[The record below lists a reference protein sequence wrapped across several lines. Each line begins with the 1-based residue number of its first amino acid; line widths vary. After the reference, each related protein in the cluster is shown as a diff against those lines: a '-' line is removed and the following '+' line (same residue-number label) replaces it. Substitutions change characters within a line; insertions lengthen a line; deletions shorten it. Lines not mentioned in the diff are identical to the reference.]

1 MKTSF
6 LNKIISAI
14 RTPLLGGVGG
24 GLLIFL
30 LTACYHDPHEFQP
43 NEYEGQSVGYVT
55 PQLLWEDDA
64 DAAAIGSVDA
74 LSFQVQGNGGVSR
87 SRSFTSIEE
96 SADWLQQLPAGEY
109 DILVTADMDEPSGY
123 VLTSSGSA
131 AENLL
136 TPTSVS
142 LQDAASSPRQSWYA
156 VTHVTIREDEITVAD
171 FELQRLLPT
180 LTVNVTGV
188 PAGTKVAV
196 AVEQVAE
203 SVLLTD
209 KDANGRYGV
218 IQSAETKADFGLL
231 SPAADNATTLR
242 LDGKRLMP
250 TAASQSRSLLRIT
263 TTEADGNVLVSTA
276 DCPRMEL
283 GRYYTLDF
291 QYAALAPYMRFE
303 AMTISDWQ
311 EGWTISGEILNTTNK

>member
-1 MKTSF
+1 M
-6 LNKIISAI
+6 
-14 RTPLLGGVGG
+14 
-24 GLLIFL
+24 
-30 LTACYHDPHEFQP
+30 
-43 NEYEGQSVGYVT
+43 
-55 PQLLWEDDA
+55 
-64 DAAAIGSVDA
+64 
-74 LSFQVQGNGGVSR
+74 QGANGVSR
-87 SRSFTSIEE
+87 ARSFSSIEE

-123 VLTSSGSA
+123 ILTATGAPS
-131 AENLL
+131 ENMLV
-136 TPTSVS
+136 PTSVS
-142 LQDAASSPRQSWYA
+142 LKAPASSPRQSWYA
-156 VTHVTIREDEITVAD
+156 VTHVTIREDEITVAE
-171 FELQRLLPT
+171 FKLQRLLPT
-180 LTVNVTGV
+180 LTINVTGV

-196 AVEQVAE
+196 AVEQVTE
-203 SVLLTD
+203 SVLLTE

-231 SPAADNATTLR
+231 TPAADDATTLR

-303 AMTISDWQ
+303 AMTINDWT
-311 EGWTISGEILNTTNK
+311 EGWIISGEILNPTNK

>member
-1 MKTSF
+1 MIK
-6 LNKIISAI
+6 KIAYILKSVI
-14 RTPLLGGVGG
+14 LTPLLLGGVGG
-24 GLLIFL
+24 GLLC
-30 LTACYHDPHEFQP
+30 ACYHDQHEFTP
-43 NEYEGQSVGYVT
+43 NEYDGKPVGYVT
-55 PQLLWEDDA
+55 PQLLWEDEA
-64 DAAAIGSVDA
+64 DAAAIGSINA
-74 LSFQVQGNGGVSR
+74 LSFQVQGANGVSR
-87 SRSFTSIEE
+87 VRSFSSIEE

-123 VLTSSGSA
+123 VLVSSGSPA
-131 AENLL
+131 GNLL

-142 LQDAASSPRQSWYA
+142 FRDAASSPRQSWYA
-156 VTHVTIREDEITVAD
+156 VTHVTIREDEITVAE
-171 FELQRLLPT
+171 FKLQRLLPT
-180 LTVNVTGV
+180 LTINVTGV
-188 PAGTKVAV
+188 PAGTTVAI

-203 SVLLTD
+203 SVLLTE

-218 IQSAETKADFGLL
+218 IQSTETKADFGLL
-231 SPAADNATTLR
+231 TLAADDATVLR

-291 QYAALAPYMRFE
+291 EYAALAPYMRFE
-303 AMTISDWQ
+303 AMTINDWQ
-311 EGWTISGEILNTTNK
+311 EGWTISGEILNPTNK

>member
-1 MKTSF
+1 MIK
-6 LNKIISAI
+6 KIAYILKSVI
-14 RTPLLGGVGG
+14 LTPLLLGGVGG
-24 GLLIFL
+24 GLLC
-30 LTACYHDPHEFQP
+30 ACYHDKHEFTS
-43 NEYEGQSVGYVT
+43 NEYDGKPVGYVT
-55 PQLLWEDDA
+55 PQLLWEDEA
-64 DAAAIGSVDA
+64 DAAAIGSINA
-74 LSFQVQGNGGVSR
+74 LSFQVQGANGVSR
-87 SRSFTSIEE
+87 ARSFSSIEE

-123 VLTSSGSA
+123 VLTATGTP
-131 AENLL
+131 AENML

-142 LQDAASSPRQSWYA
+142 LRDAASSPRQSWYA
-156 VTHVTIREDEITVAD
+156 VTHVTIREEEITVAE
-171 FELQRLLPT
+171 FKLQRLLPT

-203 SVLLTD
+203 SVMLTE
-209 KDANGRYGV
+209 KNEGGRYGV
-218 IQSAETKADFGLL
+218 IQPSETVADFGLL
-231 SPAADNATTLR
+231 QPAATVP
-242 LDGKRLMP
+242 DGSAFGMEKRLMP

-311 EGWTISGEILNTTNK
+311 EGWTISGEILNPTNK

>member
-1 MKTSF
+1 M
-6 LNKIISAI
+6 NKKIF
-14 RTPLLGGVGG
+14 PLMAAAAMM
-24 GLLIFL
+24 L
-30 LTACYHDPHEFQP
+30 LTACYHDKHEFTP
-43 NEYEGQSVGYVT
+43 NEFDGEPVGYVA
-55 PQLLWEDDA
+55 PQLLWEDEA
-64 DAAAIGSVDA
+64 DAAAIGSINA
-74 LSFQVQGNGGVSR
+74 LSFQVQGANGVSR
-87 SRSFTSIEE
+87 ARSLSSIEE

-123 VLTSSGSA
+123 VLVSSGSA
-131 AENLL
+131 AGNLL

-142 LQDAASSPRQSWYA
+142 LREPASSPRQSWYA
-156 VTHVTIREDEITVAD
+156 VTHVTIREEEITVAE
-171 FELQRLLPT
+171 FKLQRLLPT

-188 PAGTKVAV
+188 PAGTTVAI

-203 SVLLTD
+203 SVLLTE

-231 SPAADNATTLR
+231 TPAADDATVLR

-303 AMTISDWQ
+303 AMTINDWQ
-311 EGWTISGEILNTTNK
+311 EGWTISGEILNPTNK

>member
-1 MKTSF
+1 MKST
-6 LNKIISAI
+6 LISNI
-14 RTPLLGGVGG
+14 LTPLLLGGVGG
-24 GLLIFL
+24 GLLC
-30 LTACYHDPHEFQP
+30 ACYHDQHEFTP
-43 NEYEGQSVGYVT
+43 NEFDGQPVGYVT
-55 PQLLWEDDA
+55 PQLLWEDEA
-64 DAAAIGSVDA
+64 DAAAVGSINA
-74 LSFQVQGNGGVSR
+74 LSFQVQGSNGVSR
-87 SRSFTSIEE
+87 ARSFTSIEE

-123 VLTSSGSA
+123 VLTATGTP
-131 AENLL
+131 AENML

-142 LQDAASSPRQSWYA
+142 LKDAASSPRQSWYA
-156 VTHVTIREDEITVAD
+156 VTHVTIREEEITVAE
-171 FELQRLLPT
+171 FRLQRLLPT

-188 PAGTKVAV
+188 PSGTTVAV
-196 AVEQVAE
+196 QVEQVAE
-203 SVLLTD
+203 SVLLTA

-231 SPAADNATTLR
+231 PPAADDATVLR

-263 TTEADGNVLVSTA
+263 TTEADGTVLVTTA

-283 GRYYTLDF
+283 GKYYTIDL
-291 QYAALAPYMRFE
+291 QYAALSPYMRFE

-311 EGWTISGEILNTTNK
+311 EGWALSGEILNPTN

>member
-1 MKTSF
+1 MK
-6 LNKIISAI
+6 KIF
-14 RTPLLGGVGG
+14 PLMAAAAMM
-24 GLLIFL
+24 L
-30 LTACYHDPHEFQP
+30 LTACYHDQHEFTP
-43 NEYEGQSVGYVT
+43 NEFDGKPVGYVT
-55 PQLLWEDDA
+55 PQLLWEDEA
-64 DAAAIGSVDA
+64 DAAAVGSIDN
-74 LSFQVQGNGGVSR
+74 LSFQVQGSNGVSR

-123 VLTSSGSA
+123 VLVSSGSPA
-131 AENLL
+131 GNLL
-136 TPTSVS
+136 TPTTVA
-142 LQDAASSPRQSWYA
+142 LRDAASSPRQSWYA
-156 VTHVTIREDEITVAD
+156 VTHVTVRKDEITVAE
-171 FELQRLLPT
+171 FQLQRLLPT

-188 PAGTKVAV
+188 PTGTTIAIQ
-196 AVEQVAE
+196 VEQVAE
-203 SVLLTD
+203 SVLLTA
-209 KDANGRYGV
+209 KDADGRYGV
-218 IQSAETKADFGLL
+218 IQSPQTAADFGLL
-231 SPAADNATTLR
+231 TPATDDATTLR

-303 AMTISDWQ
+303 AMTINDWQ
-311 EGWTISGEILNTTNK
+311 EGWTISGEILNPTNK

>member
-1 MKTSF
+1 M
-6 LNKIISAI
+6 NKKIF
-14 RTPLLGGVGG
+14 PLMAAAAMM
-24 GLLIFL
+24 L
-30 LTACYHDPHEFQP
+30 LTACYHDKHEFTP
-43 NEYEGQSVGYVT
+43 NEFDGKPVGYVA
-55 PQLLWEDDA
+55 PQLIWEDEA
-64 DAAAIGSVDA
+64 DAAAIGSVNA
-74 LSFQVQGNGGVSR
+74 LSFQVQGANGVSQA
-87 SRSFTSIEE
+87 RSFSSIEE

-123 VLTSSGSA
+123 ILTATGAPS
-131 AENLL
+131 ENMLV
-136 TPTSVS
+136 PTSVS
-142 LQDAASSPRQSWYA
+142 LKAPASSPRQSWYA
-156 VTHVTIREDEITVAD
+156 VTHVTIREEEITVAE
-171 FELQRLLPT
+171 FKLQRLLPT

-188 PAGTKVAV
+188 PAGTTVAI

-203 SVLLTD
+203 SVLLTE

-218 IQSAETKADFGLL
+218 IQQAETKADFGLL
-231 SPAADNATTLR
+231 PPAADNATTLR

-311 EGWTISGEILNTTNK
+311 EGWTISGEILNPTNK

>member
-1 MKTSF
+1 M
-6 LNKIISAI
+6 NKKIF
-14 RTPLLGGVGG
+14 PLMAAAAMM
-24 GLLIFL
+24 L
-30 LTACYHDPHEFQP
+30 LTACYHDKHELIP
-43 NEYEGQSVGYVT
+43 NENEGQPVGYVA
-55 PQLLWEDDA
+55 PQLLWEDEA
-64 DAAAIGSVDA
+64 DEPAITSIDA
-74 LSFQVQGNGGVSR
+74 LSFWIQGSDGGNRTREFGSV
-87 SRSFTSIEE
+87 EE

-123 VLTSSGSA
+123 VLTATGTP
-131 AENLL
+131 AENML

-142 LQDAASSPRQSWYA
+142 LRDAASSPRQSWYA
-156 VTHVTIREDEITVAD
+156 VTHVTIREEEITVAE
-171 FELQRLLPT
+171 FKLQRLLPT

-203 SVLLTD
+203 SVLLTE

-231 SPAADNATTLR
+231 TPAADDATTFR

-291 QYAALAPYMRFE
+291 QYAVLSPYMRFE
-303 AMTISDWQ
+303 AMTINDWT
-311 EGWTISGEILNTTNK
+311 EGWTISGEILNPTNK

>member
-1 MKTSF
+1 MIK
-6 LNKIISAI
+6 KIAYILKFVI
-14 RTPLLGGVGG
+14 LTPLLLGGVGG
-24 GLLIFL
+24 GLLC
-30 LTACYHDPHEFQP
+30 ACYHDQHEFTP
-43 NEYEGQSVGYVT
+43 NEYDGKPVGYVT
-55 PQLLWEDDA
+55 PQLLWEDEA
-64 DAAAIGSVDA
+64 DAAAIGSINA
-74 LSFQVQGNGGVSR
+74 LSFQVQGANGVSR
-87 SRSFTSIEE
+87 ARSFSSIEE

-109 DILVTADMDEPSGY
+109 DILVTVDMDEPSGY
-123 VLTSSGSA
+123 VLVSSGSPA
-131 AENLL
+131 GNLL

-142 LQDAASSPRQSWYA
+142 LRDAASSPRQSWYA
-156 VTHVTIREDEITVAD
+156 VTHVTIREDEITVAE
-171 FELQRLLPT
+171 FKLQRLLPT

-203 SVLLTD
+203 SVLLTE

-218 IQSAETKADFGLL
+218 IQSTETKADFGLL
-231 SPAADNATTLR
+231 TPAADDATTLR

-263 TTEADGNVLVSTA
+263 TTETDGNVLVTTA

-283 GRYYTLDF
+283 GKYYTLDF

-303 AMTISDWQ
+303 AMTINDWT
-311 EGWTISGEILNTTNK
+311 EGWTISGEILNPTNK